1 MSLKQDRQ
9 GARTPA
15 DLERR
20 YNFGKSFAELR
31 GIATD
36 ARTHATKAEELALKV
51 QQQILDID
59 VVKELNVS
67 AGTII
72 LKSQGLSIES
82 NGFSLS
88 ADKGIKT
95 IRGNIGLWDIS
106 QNGISKFTD
115 NFYVKIDAPLSSSD
129 DVITIAEIE
138 EGVVKATPFLLKA
151 NGEIS
156 ITSEGAEGST
166 TISAGRLVTNAGQ
179 IGGWQISG
187 NDLYSVVSDNNE
199 RKMTWVAPNNI
210 QTRCV
215 VGNQTRTVT
224 LADGVLDITRE
235 NDSSTVFATFT
246 SGNKSYSLYVD
257 VADNNRLKAYEL

>member
-1 MSLKQDRQ
+1 MSVKQDRTSP
-9 GARTPA
+9 RTPA

-95 IRGNIGLWDIS
+95 SRGNIGRWDIS
-106 QNGISKFTD
+106 EEGISKFTKSS
-115 NFYVKIDAPLSSSD
+115 YVNMTAPEAED
-129 DVITIAEIE
+129 GNVITVAKIE
-138 EGVVKATPFLLKA
+138 DGVVTATPFLLKA
-151 NGEIS
+151 NGEVF
-156 ITSEGAEGST
+156 A
-166 TISAGRLVTNAGQ
+166 NAGQ
-179 IGGWQISG
+179 IGGWRISDG
-187 NDLYSVVSDNNE
+187 DL
-199 RKMTWVAPNNI
+199 VAHEVTDDYQKSTIISPNNVL
-210 QTRCV
+210 TYYKSADDERRV
-215 VGNQTRTVT
+215 K
-224 LADGVLDITRE
+224 LADGQLEIVRKGVE
-235 NDSSTVFATFT
+235 STVFATFT